1 MKKTMTFLLP
11 VVDAQ
16 EQKLGTWVSVDK
28 TSTLDAADSQT
39 VDDDIPIKSIGK
51 ESGLPN
57 CCPRKQVG
65 RIRRL
70 TEKIDIHVGV
80 E

>member
-28 TSTLDAADSQT
+28 TSTLDAADS
-39 VDDDIPIKSIGK
+39 
-51 ESGLPN
+51 
-57 CCPRKQVG
+57 
-65 RIRRL
+65 
-70 TEKIDIHVGV
+70 
-80 E
+80 